1 MYTHAYIYI
10 YILVCL
16 RKEDLEIE
24 KQSNNEIE
32 NNYKENINQI
42 SDEEEILDILP
53 KFATSNIPN
62 LVANYESVSE
72 ESKYKKY
79 FI

>member
-1 MYTHAYIYI
+1 MYIYF
-10 YILVCL
+10 LVCL
-16 RKEDLEIE
+16 KKEDLEIE

-32 NNYKENINQI
+32 NNYKENQINQI

-53 KFATSNIPN
+53 KFATSNVPN

>member
-1 MYTHAYIYI
+1 M
-10 YILVCL
+10 
-16 RKEDLEIE
+16 EIE
-24 KQSNNEIE
+24 KQSNNENIE
-32 NNYKENINQI
+32 NNYKENQINQI

-53 KFATSNIPN
+53 KFATSNVPN